1 MWLVVKET
9 FQFYSPKPLQK
20 MIYSITNDDNCL
32 AFWKIVNLFL
42 PQVYNKMKS
51 SRIRDL
57 ASQKGTLKLVK
68 EII

>member
-1 MWLVVKET
+1 
-9 FQFYSPKPLQK
+9 

-42 PQVYNKMKS
+42 PQAYNKMKS
-51 SRIRDL
+51 SKIRDL
-57 ASQKGTLKLVK
+57 ASQKGTLK

>member
-9 FQFYSPKPLQK
+9 FQFYSPKSLQK

-32 AFWKIVNLFL
+32 VFWKIVNLFL
-42 PQVYNKMKS
+42 PQAYNKMKS

-57 ASQKGTLKLVK
+57 ASQKGTLK

>member
-1 MWLVVKET
+1 
-9 FQFYSPKPLQK
+9 

-42 PQVYNKMKS
+42 SQAYNKMKS